1 MSPGRGKCRE
11 VPDLAYK
18 IKIPIPEIGKIYT
31 LANRET
37 GIDENVMKPYFKNIG
52 PASGW
57 SRYSMLKSTLFV
69 PCAIENKRNR
79 DDRD

>member
-31 LANRET
+31 IANRET
-37 GIDENVMKPYFKNIG
+37 GIDENVMK
-52 PASGW
+52 A
-57 SRYSMLKSTLFV
+57 
-69 PCAIENKRNR
+69 
-79 DDRD
+79 